1 MTFFFGPALAVTFFS
16 YKGKGGYVSKN
27 YDETKKAAMYVLVF
41 DGKEVLE
48 YDENKVTKVP
58 FVDGKSLE
66 EVMESLE
73 FDDWY

>member
-1 MTFFFGPALAVTFFS
+1 
-16 YKGKGGYVSKN
+16 
-27 YDETKKAAMYVLVF
+27 MYVLVF